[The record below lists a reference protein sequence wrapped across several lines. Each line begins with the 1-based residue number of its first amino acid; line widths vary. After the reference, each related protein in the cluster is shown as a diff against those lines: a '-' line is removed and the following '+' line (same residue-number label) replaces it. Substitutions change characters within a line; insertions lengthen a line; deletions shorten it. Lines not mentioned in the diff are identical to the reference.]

1 MKSLAAI
8 VVMAGLTLIPAS
20 ASAGQ
25 RTNTA
30 LGAAAGLVVF
40 GPIGAVAGAAVGY
53 TAGGGIARDLGLN
66 RRHHARRHRHRN

>member
-1 MKSLAAI
+1 MKSLAAF
-8 VVMAGLTLIPAS
+8 VVMAGITLIPAS
-20 ASAGQ
+20 ANAGK

-53 TAGGGIARDLGLN
+53 TAGNGIARDLGLK
-66 RRHHARRHRHRN
+66 RRHHHRKHRR